1 MNANARPGRA
11 GETEMEPQ
19 GAADLCRRIAEDAA
33 AQAAELLRLAAEKA
47 SARIA
52 QAEAEAARLRE
63 EAVLRGRAAAAQ
75 EETRLLAKVRLD
87 ARRNELAERERL
99 IEEVM
104 GRVRRRIAG
113 LRLEPGYA
121 GVLKRLAAE
130 AVLELGEREAE
141 ILLPPGRQARAGRK
155 RSRGA
160 RAGGDRGRI
169 RRRRGGAGPG
179 RRRGR
184 AVAHG
189 AGLGGQHP
197 RGEDLP
203 ERQGDPAAGLEGA
216 VRVEGGAA
224 ATRRRGAS
232 EGAWA

>member
-130 AVLELGEREAE
+130 AVLELGEREARSSSPGDRERLDGAALRE
-141 ILLPPGRQARAGRK
+141 IAG
-155 RSRGA
+155 RSRGRGSRTHPSPSRRSRPRASA
-160 RAGGDRGRI
+160 RSRGRARGGSRWTTPS
-169 RRRRGGAGPG
+169 RRRSSGTAGRSGCWSRRRCSGRGRRGGDA
-179 RRRGR
+179 
-184 AVAHG
+184 
-189 AGLGGQHP
+189 
-197 RGEDLP
+197 E
-203 ERQGDPAAGLEGA
+203 
-216 VRVEGGAA
+216 
-224 ATRRRGAS
+224 TRRL
-232 EGAWA
+232 

>member
-1 MNANARPGRA
+1 
-11 GETEMEPQ
+11 MEPQ

-141 ILLPPGRQARAGRK
+141 ILLPPGDRERLDGAALREIAEALAREGIADASVAVAAEPAPCVGAVA
-155 RSRGA
+155 RSRT
-160 RAGGDRGRI
+160 GRVSVDNTLEAKIFRNGREI
-169 RRRRGGAGPG
+169 RLLVSKALFG
-179 RRRGR
+179 
-184 AVAHG
+184 
-189 AGLGGQHP
+189 
-197 RGEDLP
+197 
-203 ERQGDPAAGLEGA
+203 
-216 VRVEGGAA
+216 
-224 ATRRRGAS
+224 
-232 EGAWA
+232 

>member
-141 ILLPPGRQARAGRK
+141 ILLPPETGSGSTARRSARSPR
-155 RSRGA
+155 RSRGRGSRTHPSPSRRSRPRASA
-160 RAGGDRGRI
+160 RSRGRARGGSRWTTPS
-169 RRRRGGAGPG
+169 RRRSSGTAGRSGCWSRRRCSGRGRRGGDA
-179 RRRGR
+179 
-184 AVAHG
+184 
-189 AGLGGQHP
+189 
-197 RGEDLP
+197 E
-203 ERQGDPAAGLEGA
+203 
-216 VRVEGGAA
+216 
-224 ATRRRGAS
+224 TRRL
-232 EGAWA
+232 